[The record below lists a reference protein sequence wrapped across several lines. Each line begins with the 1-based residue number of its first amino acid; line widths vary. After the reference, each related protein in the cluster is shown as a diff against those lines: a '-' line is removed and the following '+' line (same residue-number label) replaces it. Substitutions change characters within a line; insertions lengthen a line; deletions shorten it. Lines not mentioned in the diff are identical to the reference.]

1 MDLET
6 LKAVL
11 KPNRIVEDQQIISG
25 FTADWTGRYKGHT
38 TALALPETPL
48 EVAEILKWCS
58 NNKVAVVPQGG
69 NTGMVGGSV
78 PMHGEMIISLRKM
91 TKVEFS
97 ENSVGQL
104 IVEAGA
110 SLASIQEKS
119 LEMGWMFG
127 IDFTARDSATIG
139 GAIATNAGGNHVIR
153 YGDTRKQLLD
163 VEAVTG
169 LGVIVGGVRGLVKD
183 NTGYHLPSLLCG
195 SEGTLA
201 IVTRA
206 RLRLWAK
213 PDERVVVLF
222 GLDTPEEALGL
233 IEVFSRTSQD
243 ILACEIFF
251 QNGVNLVSNLFGLE
265 TLWEG
270 KHSTYLLLEFAGG
283 NGVMDRLNTG
293 ACGELLNEFGS
304 IAIGEGKANRSRLWS
319 YRSLH
324 TEAISSSGIPHKIDV
339 TIPHNQFLD
348 FFQRINSVVKR
359 CDSNAETYLFGH
371 AGDGNI
377 HVNVI
382 GPGENDLKVDEAV
395 LEFVASLGGSIS
407 AEHGIGRAKSKY
419 LHLRRTSEEISLL
432 KKLKGVFDP
441 AGILNPGVIFP
452 E

>member
-169 LGVIVGGVRGLVKD
+169 LGVIVGGVRGLVVGE
-183 NTGYHLPSLLCG
+183 TS
-195 SEGTLA
+195 
-201 IVTRA
+201 
-206 RLRLWAK
+206 
-213 PDERVVVLF
+213 F
-222 GLDTPEEALGL
+222 GKGL
-233 IEVFSRTSQD
+233 V
-243 ILACEIFF
+243 
-251 QNGVNLVSNLFGLE
+251 
-265 TLWEG
+265 
-270 KHSTYLLLEFAGG
+270 
-283 NGVMDRLNTG
+283 
-293 ACGELLNEFGS
+293 
-304 IAIGEGKANRSRLWS
+304 
-319 YRSLH
+319 
-324 TEAISSSGIPHKIDV
+324 
-339 TIPHNQFLD
+339 
-348 FFQRINSVVKR
+348 QRQ
-359 CDSNAETYLFGH
+359 
-371 AGDGNI
+371 
-377 HVNVI
+377 
-382 GPGENDLKVDEAV
+382 
-395 LEFVASLGGSIS
+395 
-407 AEHGIGRAKSKY
+407 
-419 LHLRRTSEEISLL
+419 
-432 KKLKGVFDP
+432 
-441 AGILNPGVIFP
+441 
-452 E
+452 